1 MIGHNH
7 SEKMISMIQKHLGR
21 DLGVEAKGELKKHIS
36 ECPDCKVYVDS
47 IEETVKFYRKNNA
60 VNEMPSGV
68 SERLFKVLELKNNST
83 KEENEK

>member
-1 MIGHNH
+1 
-7 SEKMISMIQKHLGR
+7 
-21 DLGVEAKGELKKHIS
+21 
-36 ECPDCKVYVDS
+36 VDS